1 MCVCVCVCVFVCVF
15 FIDSNSWIFVKTR
28 INDLVNSFELAT
40 RMGSAGRLGNFS
52 KAINFPGS
60 EIVPKIGFLHCSH
73 RLPNTKRE
81 EVFVPQKPTQKT
93 KPQQVFGKLGFCFS
107 HTQVNQKRKNCN
119 QMSNSTERFESN
131 SFQKMLLMG
140 LQSLPIHEWREFMGE
155 FSRQIFHNIPV
166 PLGAY
171 GI

>member
-1 MCVCVCVCVFVCVF
+1 
-15 FIDSNSWIFVKTR
+15 
-28 INDLVNSFELAT
+28 
-40 RMGSAGRLGNFS
+40 MGSAGRLGNFS

-60 EIVPKIGFLHCSH
+60 EIVPKIGFLHCSP

-93 KPQQVFGKLGFCFS
+93 KPQQVFGKLGFFFP
-107 HTQVNQKRKNCN
+107 HAGEPKKKELY

-131 SFQKMLLMG
+131 SFQKMLLME
-140 LQSLPIHEWREFMGE
+140 LQYLPIHEWLEFMGH
-155 FSRQIFHNIPV
+155 FSRQIFHKIPV